1 MPSQSHHSFEITTG
15 DLCFNTPAKV
25 VEPEFVY
32 SQINAVFGDD
42 WKDGPKND
50 LESVSDS
57 ESLHPEDW
65 ELHPKNLEY
74 MSPED
79 TCTSFY
85 TPRPVKQEEEDSLS
99 STKDKV
105 NKPEPSN

>member
-1 MPSQSHHSFEITTG
+1 MPSQSHHPFQITTE

-32 SQINAVFGDD
+32 SLINVIFGDNWED
-42 WKDGPKND
+42 SYEND
-50 LESVSDS
+50 LESVSDNK
-57 ESLHPEDW
+57 SLHPEDW
-65 ELHPKNLEY
+65 EVHPKSPEY

-79 TCTSFY
+79 KCTSFY
-85 TPRPVKQEEEDSLS
+85 TSRPVEQAEEDCLS

-105 NKPEPSN
+105 NKP